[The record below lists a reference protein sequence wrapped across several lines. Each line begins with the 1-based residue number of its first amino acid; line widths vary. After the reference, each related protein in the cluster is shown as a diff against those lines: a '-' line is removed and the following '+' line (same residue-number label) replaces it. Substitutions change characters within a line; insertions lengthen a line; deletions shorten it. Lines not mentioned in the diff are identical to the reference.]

1 MASKKEIHGPNDKSA
16 KSEKPLYSDKSTY
29 ISICPFD
36 SYHTFEMKAR
46 SVFTFIPKYLFI
58 IRWIYTDG

>member
-29 ISICPFD
+29 IYEVKFYSLMEKFKLKA
-36 SYHTFEMKAR
+36 EM
-46 SVFTFIPKYLFI
+46 
-58 IRWIYTDG
+58 